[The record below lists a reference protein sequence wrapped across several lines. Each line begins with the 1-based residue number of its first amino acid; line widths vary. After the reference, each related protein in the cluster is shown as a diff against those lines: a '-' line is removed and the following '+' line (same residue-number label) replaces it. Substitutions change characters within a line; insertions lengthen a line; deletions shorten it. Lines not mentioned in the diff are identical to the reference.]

1 MAHTEKCRGC
11 RNENRCDFIHCTSE
25 REKEIRAKAIEEFAE
40 EILKNSQT
48 ANRSPFNNDYTVL
61 IHKFVIDEIAEQL
74 KGE

>member
-25 REKEIRAKAIEEFAE
+25 REKEIREQAIDEFAE
-40 EILKNSQT
+40 KIKKLFKGIVIAEK
-48 ANRSPFNNDYTVL
+48 A
-61 IHKFVIDEIAEQL
+61 IDEIATEL